1 MKKPLLIAI
10 AGFALVLAPAPAR
23 AELQCF
29 TGPSY
34 TSYLSVQNRTQCAS
48 ESSGALFDTAT
59 QSWQDPATGN
69 AIYDPKYTCVGLA
82 PAYRTSTPTA
92 EGGCTAGYKLGQ
104 ITKDP
109 SGNISKI
116 QYQDGS
122 VETPNRDPYGNVTGT
137 AYVPAANTATL
148 PSGVGRNP
156 NAFCTGGSCTY
167 VPLEPLPGL
176 PSQYG
181 PGQGSIQSWIGQGFT
196 LLIGAGALVA
206 IIMIVLGALTYMFS
220 DIAGNKKN
228 ALARIRNAMWA
239 IVILVSS
246 YLILYTINPDLL
258 TFNLNIKTSGNFNT
272 APNSTGSTAQTQAQ
286 QASAQPQAQLA
297 PDQINTCLAGGGY
310 YTQVS
315 GNWACLPTT
324 AL

>member
-1 MKKPLLIAI
+1 MKKLLLIAI
-10 AGFALVLAPAPAR
+10 AGFALVLAPAPVR

-34 TSYLSVQNRTQCAS
+34 TSYVSVQNKTQCAS
-48 ESSGALFDTAT
+48 ESSGVLFDTAT

-69 AIYDPKYTCVGLA
+69 AMYNPAYACVGLP
-82 PAYRTSTPTA
+82 PAYRTSTPSA

-104 ITKDP
+104 IARDP

-116 QYQDGS
+116 YYKDGS
-122 VETPNRDPYGNVTGT
+122 VSDVAGNYTPPTSVNATALSSAVT
-137 AYVPAANTATL
+137 
-148 PSGVGRNP
+148 RNP

-176 PSQYG
+176 PNQYG
-181 PGQGSIQSWIGQGFT
+181 PGKGSIQSWVGQGFT

-272 APNSTGSTAQTQAQ
+272 APNSTGSTAQTQTQ
-286 QASAQPQAQLA
+286 TQNNSQASQDMLTQQRLDLCQAS
-297 PDQINTCLAGGGY
+297 GGY
-310 YTQVS
+310 IRLVATGYVCVS
-315 GNWACLPTT
+315 P
-324 AL
+324 